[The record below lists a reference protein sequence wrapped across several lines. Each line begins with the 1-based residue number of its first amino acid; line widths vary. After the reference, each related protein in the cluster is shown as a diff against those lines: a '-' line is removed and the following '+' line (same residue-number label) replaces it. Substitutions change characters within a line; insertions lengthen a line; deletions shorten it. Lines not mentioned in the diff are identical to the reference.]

1 MGRSFQATP
10 EVLSRLKLISP
21 LRKGADAEEKGT
33 LVAFKDKDGN
43 ELGAIIIGKQHG
55 SREKQTAMGGQYV
68 RLAGQDTVY
77 LVDKYVA
84 YELFDGTRY
93 KIYPGMSKSNGKEG
107 YYLKIAVDYVPTPK
121 KTPINDSKDEK
132 KETKAQKAESEV
144 STKELEFKARQLN
157 DRLSPWVFAVSRWNA
172 QAFATDPQELMEK
185 KSEKKS
191 TTQKDRP
198 NKKKG

>member
-132 KETKAQKAESEV
+132 RRPRRKRPRVRS
-144 STKELEFKARQLN
+144 ARRSLN
-157 DRLSPWVFAVSRWNA
+157 SRQGN
-172 QAFATDPQELMEK
+172 
-185 KSEKKS
+185 
-191 TTQKDRP
+191 
-198 NKKKG
+198 